1 MHEAACRSQLSAFS
15 RYCPARDWIETSL
28 YPPNGWGARLFRASK
43 GADMPLRGRTADV
56 RFGSK
61 ADICTAIDYVR
72 FTESR
77 HRCVLPAKGQLR
89 SSTGKTMSVPLSKDP
104 DQLCSLASFEIT
116 KLGFDEP
123 GKGKN

>member
-15 RYCPARDWIETSL
+15 RYCPARDWIETSP

-61 ADICTAIDYVR
+61 ADICTAIGHVR
-72 FTESR
+72 FTPESG
-77 HRCVLPAKGQLR
+77 HVQCNSRCPLWADFVAKVRCGVFW
-89 SSTGKTMSVPLSKDP
+89 SVIP
-104 DQLCSLASFEIT
+104 SL
-116 KLGFDEP
+116 
-123 GKGKN
+123 